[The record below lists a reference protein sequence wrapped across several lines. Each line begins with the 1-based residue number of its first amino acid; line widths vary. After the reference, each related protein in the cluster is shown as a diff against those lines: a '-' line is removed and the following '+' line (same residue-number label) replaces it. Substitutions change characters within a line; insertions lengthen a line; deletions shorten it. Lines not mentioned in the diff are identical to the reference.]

1 MRSLL
6 LSMIVYVG
14 FYLFFRSTFDDWRPH
29 LGLLL
34 QSIPFPDEALTHD
47 RFIEYVCLLEREK
60 WLCWF
65 NCRLFK
71 NVVKNFVEDS
81 RCEVHQTVLGIREGK
96 EGWFEMFCLGGIAC
110 DDDGEMFS
118 LMVKSN
124 SFKFFVDIYFLLL
137 AQ

>member
-1 MRSLL
+1 MH
-6 LSMIVYVG
+6 
-14 FYLFFRSTFDDWRPH
+14 F
-29 LGLLL
+29 
-34 QSIPFPDEALTHD
+34 
-47 RFIEYVCLLEREK
+47 
-60 WLCWF
+60 
-65 NCRLFK
+65 RLFK

-118 LMVKSN
+118 LMVRKSIDRISIN
-124 SFKFFVDIYFLLL
+124 PGIFLLRL